1 MQVLVVSGSRSFE
14 GITKN
19 GIVEVPFDREKKYA
33 GLNALYEVIHEWRDK
48 KPYEPHVLVSGEA
61 KGPDEWSLFFL
72 ESRVIHAKMVGK
84 PCLLTHMQIRCD
96 GRTITRPDQSVSSW
110 SSIPVHPLERNKE
123 ITRVAAKFKSDGHDV
138 QFICLVDT
146 RSKSGGTITQFR
158 QLKEAGI
165 PGLLKH
171 V

>member
-1 MQVLVVSGSRSFE
+1 MQVLIVSGSRSFE

-19 GIVEVPFDREKKYA
+19 GIVEVPFDRENKYA

-48 KPYEPHVLVSGEA
+48 KPDEPHVLVSGEA
-61 KGPDEWSLFFL
+61 KGPDEWSLFFV

-84 PCLLTHMQIRCD
+84 PCLFTHMQIRCD
-96 GRTITRPDQSVSSW
+96 GRTITRPDNSVSLW
-110 SSIPVHPLERNKE
+110 SNVPVHPLNRNEE